1 MRRKINSIITKSKK
15 KTFSGAIQDK
25 STQYIWKNIK
35 AFTKNTNKTLIQPT
49 KLQKRTSD
57 MTSILRN

>member
-35 AFTKNTNKTLIQPT
+35 AITKNTNKTLIQPT
-49 KLQKRTSD
+49 KLQKRTK
-57 MTSILRN
+57 